1 MLSIKKRNAE
11 PTVSVPRLTTRADYG
26 LTQQQVQQ
34 RQEAGLVNTPVES
47 PTKSVGQIILGNVC
61 TYFNLIFVALAVLLA
76 TVGAYTECT
85 FLGVV
90 IINTVIGTV
99 QEINAKRK
107 LDQLTI
113 FNQPKIGVVRE
124 GELVTLPTDQV
135 VLDDVV
141 EFAAGSQICADAVVL
156 SGEVQVNESLVTGES
171 DEVRKEPGAKLLSG
185 SYVTSGVCRAR
196 LEAVG
201 ADSFAAQLTLE
212 AKREK
217 QKQRGGMLKSLNALL
232 KIIGVAIIPI
242 GYLLYRRQTAILGLS
257 HADGVVNTTAAL
269 VGMIPEGLY
278 LLVSVALAV
287 SVLRLGQK
295 RTLVQDDRCIETLA
309 RVDVLCVDKTGTIT
323 EPDMQV
329 QDLIPL
335 DECPLETAEAV
346 LRDLASNLSADN
358 QTMQAIQNRYRA
370 ANFRPAQRVEGFSS
384 VTKRSAL
391 DFGESEAYL
400 LGAPEFL
407 LGERFEEYRE
417 QIETYTAR
425 GSRVLLLGAAES
437 IDEPPPC
444 RPMALL
450 LLENPIR
457 ETAAETFRWFREQQ
471 VEVKV
476 ISGDTPLTAAAAAA
490 AAGIPD
496 TDRWVDATAL
506 KTEAEVAAAAT
517 QYTVFGRVRPEQ
529 KRQLVQAL
537 QKAGHTVAMTGDGV
551 NDVLALKS
559 ADCSVAMASGS
570 DVASQVAHIV
580 LLDSDFAAMPAV
592 VAEGRRVINN
602 IERAASLFLMK
613 NIFSFFLAIIS
624 ITAVFAYPLEPLQ
637 ISLMNAVCIGIPSFF
652 LALEP
657 NENQVRGRFLPNVLQ
672 RAFPAALTCLFAVIY
687 VVLFARAFPIDDS
700 IVSTIASVLLTTVG
714 FFMLWLVSRPMT
726 RKHWMLIGAMVL
738 VYLLAVSIAPRLF
751 SLHPLGFGGWLLLVV
766 FLLLMPSVLYVF
778 TRLANFLRTGADK
791 VRRFAAH
798 EREEQR
804 REEERK
810 LEEQRK
816 NKLEESGK

>member
-1 MLSIKKRNAE
+1 MRKRIKAAPEPQRAPVARLS
-11 PTVSVPRLTTRADYG
+11 PTADFG
-26 LTQQQVQQ
+26 LTELQA
-34 RQEAGLVNTPVES
+34 QERRDAGLINRPVES
-47 PTKSVGQIILGNVC
+47 PTKSVRQIIAGNVF
-61 TYFNLIFVALAVLLA
+61 TYFNLIFVVLAVLLA

-90 IINTVIGTV
+90 LINTVIGTV

-107 LDQLTI
+107 LDQLTLLT
-113 FNQPKIGVVRE
+113 QPKVTVVRD
-124 GELVTLPTDQV
+124 GVTHPIATEKL

-141 EFAAGSQICADAVVL
+141 EFVTGNQICADGTVL

-171 DEVRKEPGAKLLSG
+171 DEVHKVPGDKLLSG
-185 SYVTSGVCRAR
+185 SFIVSGTCRAR
-196 LEAVG
+196 LDAVG

-212 AKREK
+212 AKRAK
-217 QKQRGGMLKSLNALL
+217 KKQRGGMIRSLDLLL

-242 GYLLYRRQTAILGLS
+242 GVLLYRRQTAILGLS

-287 SVLRLGQK
+287 SVMRLAQK
-295 RTLVQDDRCIETLA
+295 RTLVQDDSCIETLA

-329 QDLIPL
+329 TGLVPL
-335 DECPLETAEAV
+335 AECSAETAEAV
-346 LRDLASNLSADN
+346 MRDFAGNMNPDN
-358 QTMQAIQNRYRA
+358 ITMEAIRARFDTAQFRQAQT
-370 ANFRPAQRVEGFSS
+370 VEGFSS
-384 VTKRSAL
+384 VTKRSAV
-391 DFGESEAYL
+391 DFGSGEAYL

-407 LGERFEEYRE
+407 LGDRYADYQDQVEAY
-417 QIETYTAR
+417 ASV
-425 GSRVLLLGAAES
+425 GKRVLLLCGAES
-437 IDEPPPC
+437 LDETAK
-444 RPMALL
+444 RWPMALV

-457 ETAAETFRWFREQQ
+457 PNAEETFRWFREQN
-471 VEVKV
+471 VAIRV

-496 TDRWVDATAL
+496 TDLWVDASTL
-506 KTEAEVAAAAT
+506 QTEEELAEAAGK
-517 QYTVFGRVRPEQ
+517 YTVFGRVRPEQ

-570 DVASQVAHIV
+570 EVAAQVAHIV
-580 LLDSDFAAMPAV
+580 LLDSDFSAMPAV

-602 IERAASLFLMK
+602 IERAASLFIMK

-637 ISLMNAVCIGIPSFF
+637 ISLMSAVCIGIPSFF

-657 NENQVRGRFLPNVLQ
+657 NEELVRGRFLPNVLR
-672 RAFPAALTCLFAVIY
+672 RAFPAALTCLFSVIY
-687 VVLFARAFPIDDS
+687 VVMFARAFPIDDA
-700 IVSTIASVLLTTVG
+700 VVNTIASALLTAVG
-714 FFMLWLVSRPMT
+714 FFMLWRVCHPFNWKKGL
-726 RKHWMLIGAMVL
+726 LLGGMVAL
-738 VYLLAVSIAPRLF
+738 YLLAVTIVPQLF

-766 FLLLMPSVLYVF
+766 FLLLMPSVLFAF
-778 TRLANFLRTGADK
+778 TKLADPIYIGVEVMNRTAKHAKEELREERHK
-791 VRRFAAH
+791 H
-798 EREEQR
+798 ERHEH
-804 REEERK
+804 
-810 LEEQRK
+810 
-816 NKLEESGK
+816 G